1 MKKIIILIAFSLLL
15 VSPVLAQTTTA
26 KRFQDK
32 QTELKNLL
40 QQKKIEFQSRI
51 ELRRTELKDKIQAK
65 REELKQR
72 LQNIKDEN
80 KKKIVERIDQNIDA
94 LNEKILNHFSNV
106 LEHLENVL
114 AKIVSRTDKAEINGR
129 DVTSVEA
136 AIQAAGAAI
145 TASRSAIEI
154 QTNKI
159 YTIATSTEDTLRLE
173 VGKARQALHDDLVRV
188 RDAVFAAR
196 EAVKKAAAELHKIQ
210 GVDEL
215 EVATT
220 TPNQ

>member
-1 MKKIIILIAFSLLL
+1 MKKIIILTIFSLLL

-26 KRFQDK
+26 KQFQNR
-32 QTELKNLL
+32 QTEIKNLL
-40 QQKKIEFQSRI
+40 QQKRTEFQNRL
-51 ELRRTELKDKIQAK
+51 EAKRTELKDKIQTK

-72 LQNIKDEN
+72 LQGLKDEN
-80 KKKIVERIDQNIDA
+80 KKKIVEKIDRNIDA
-94 LNEKILNHFSNV
+94 LNEKILKHFSSV

-114 AKIVSRTDKAEINGR
+114 AKIISRIEKAKANGR
-129 DVTSVEA
+129 DTISAETAVQAAEMAISSTRA
-136 AIQAAGAAI
+136 AI
-145 TASRSAIEI
+145 EL

-173 VGKARQALHDDLVRV
+173 VGKARQVLHTDLVKV
-188 RDAVFAAR
+188 RDTVFAAR

-210 GVDEL
+210 GIDEL